1 MVTVSW
7 ELVQG
12 LGTMPGGSHVRVAP
26 SRILLPKGGPPPSSS
41 GGADPQAPA
50 ETLGLRISDLIGF

>member
-7 ELVQG
+7 ELAQG

-26 SRILLPKGGPPPSSS
+26 SGTLLPKGGSPSSS
-41 GGADPQAPA
+41 GGGADPQAPA
-50 ETLGLRISDLIGF
+50 QTLGLRISDLIGF